1 METRDRKDGTPCGK
15 TNDIRFFT
23 ERWVQTARAAMHI
36 FQSRDMNVFAGN
48 ATLYILMAMVPFFT
62 LAAGLVNFLPK
73 TYLKDFSVMLASV
86 FPNIPQIQSMVNT
99 MISRVNPE
107 TGTVVVSISLLI
119 MLWSASNGVSALQLG
134 LTRISSDSPPSVIR
148 RRLSAVIHTVLFIG
162 LIAALL
168 IFRVYR
174 SSLSEF
180 GSKLSDLFHQP
191 QISVV
196 FDTILKDGG
205 LITSF
210 AMGLIVLF
218 AYTFLQSHIHRI
230 QDLLPGTVFTTIFWI
245 LFSELFEWFISQF
258 WNASALYGSFAS
270 VFLTAM
276 WLKTIITILFVGA
289 SLNEALRLEKEDDK
303 I

>member
-1 METRDRKDGTPCGK
+1 METRDRKDGMPCGK
-15 TNDIRFFT
+15 TNDIRFFM

-180 GSKLSDLFHQP
+180 GAKLSDLFHQP

-230 QDLLPGTVFTTIFWI
+230 QDLLPGTVFTTFFWI

-276 WLKTIITILFVGA
+276 WLKTIITILFIGA

>member
-15 TNDIRFFT
+15 TNDIRFFM

-180 GSKLSDLFHQP
+180 GAKLSDLFHQP

-230 QDLLPGTVFTTIFWI
+230 QDLLPGTVFTTFFWI

-276 WLKTIITILFVGA
+276 WLKTIITILFIGA

>member
-180 GSKLSDLFHQP
+180 GAKLSDLFHQP

-230 QDLLPGTVFTTIFWI
+230 QDLLPGTVFTTFFWI

-276 WLKTIITILFVGA
+276 WLKTIITILFIGA

>member
-1 METRDRKDGTPCGK
+1 M
-15 TNDIRFFT
+15 

-180 GSKLSDLFHQP
+180 GAKLSDLFHQP

-230 QDLLPGTVFTTIFWI
+230 QDLLPGTVFTTFFWI

-276 WLKTIITILFVGA
+276 WLKTIITILFIGA